1 MGTPSQPVR
10 KSRLQFVFDLAH
22 ATFSQGG
29 LPTAAQIDA
38 LRRTLSQVPLEE
50 LGLQQEQQQEVAS
63 SSSSRSSS
71 PGLSGGL
78 TAAAAQQ
85 DQQAMDREAAADAAR
100 PPITYLLIYEDS
112 RVSMGIFCLPA
123 RARIPLHNHPGMTV
137 LSRVLYGRM
146 HVCSYDWAQ
155 PEVGPDAPLPRR
167 ARVVLDATLT
177 AGDQPA
183 ILFPSAGGNIHEFT
197 ALTDCA
203 VLDLMSPPYSTD
215 EGRDCTYYAVVEEG
229 GQAQQQQ
236 QAALQAGVLLDS
248 FEPPADFVIN
258 QGHYRGLQPRPKLL
272 PFFQGSSPP
281 RAGGRDLSPAEAR
294 AAAVKAAAAK
304 AAAAAC
310 AAPPVLV
317 TTGVPAIPQPSPP
330 GSLSPLGSP
339 PISSPVSEVTG
350 VPKFGSLLDSG
361 SGLDG
366 SVGHAQLTPRG
377 SHSVAFL
384 ASGSLGESIIPAINK
399 LQDVFSQLSAD
410 VKLDLPQIAVV
421 GSQSSGKSSVL
432 EALVGR
438 DFLPRGS
445 NIVTRRPLILQLV
458 KTQPAGGQYAE
469 WGEFLHNPGKRF
481 YDFDRIRQEI
491 LTETERVVGSNK
503 GISEK
508 PIRLKIYSP
517 NVLTMTLV
525 DLPGI
530 TRVPVG
536 DQPSDIEA
544 RLRAMILEY
553 IKAPSCLILAVSP
566 ANQDIVNSDALD
578 MARQVDPEGR
588 RTIGVLTKL
597 DIMDRGTDAVAV
609 LKNEAVPL
617 ALGFVGVVLRSQ
629 EDIANR
635 RSMADARSA
644 ERAFFESHP
653 EYMEVAPQCGV
664 GHLARVL
671 NTLLVDH
678 IRGLLPSL
686 RNKIEDAIAA
696 RRRELSMYG
705 DAPPGSSSAARGGLL
720 LTILDQYASRFSAM
734 LDGRS
739 EHMPVSELAGG
750 ARIRHIFQEIF
761 NAGLEELDPTSEL
774 TDDDVRTA
782 IKNSGGIKGSLLIPE
797 APFELLVR
805 RAIERLLPPALQCKD
820 FVHSEL
826 LRIASQCAPPEVK
839 RFQILGSLLSEA
851 VEEFISAGTSPAEQQ
866 IRNLVACELAY
877 INTFQLVACELAY
890 INTSHPQFIGGNR
903 AIAQVLERRGVA
915 SGSED
920 EGGSTAGGANGR
932 DATAPHKSKST
943 SALPAGGAQQA
954 QRTGGLAAA
963 AKAALRG
970 VEPELFNPEDLLAAT
985 GGLGPDGDRA
995 VTSGAA
1001 GVAASSPRP
1010 GLASIPNDAA
1020 QKGSWFSNWFGSTR
1034 GALDETASDPGA
1046 DDGALRRPPPTLRVP
1061 KAVSDQEGVQVE
1073 VTRLLVASYFD
1084 IVRKNLQDGV
1094 PKALMH
1100 FMVNNVQR
1108 GLQQH
1113 LIRKLYREELFEAIM
1128 EERQDIAAKRNQ
1140 CQEALRALRAA
1151 QATLEGL
1158 PAELLG
1164 RVNQSGRWSFK
1175 QMLADMPGGGGDGR
1189 SPPKADLNGVP
1200 GGFNRRLPAAAATQ
1214 QQLSAAQKAAM
1225 QAVSLLSGG
1234 IAAHR

>member
-1 MGTPSQPVR
+1 M
-10 KSRLQFVFDLAH
+10 
-22 ATFSQGG
+22 
-29 LPTAAQIDA
+29 
-38 LRRTLSQVPLEE
+38 
-50 LGLQQEQQQEVAS
+50 EQ
-63 SSSSRSSS
+63 
-71 PGLSGGL
+71 
-78 TAAAAQQ
+78 
-85 DQQAMDREAAADAAR
+85 
-100 PPITYLLIYEDS
+100 
-112 RVSMGIFCLPA
+112 
-123 RARIPLHNHPGMTV
+123 
-137 LSRVLYGRM
+137 
-146 HVCSYDWAQ
+146 
-155 PEVGPDAPLPRR
+155 
-167 ARVVLDATLT
+167 
-177 AGDQPA
+177 
-183 ILFPSAGGNIHEFT
+183 
-197 ALTDCA
+197 
-203 VLDLMSPPYSTD
+203 
-215 EGRDCTYYAVVEEG
+215 
-229 GQAQQQQ
+229 
-236 QAALQAGVLLDS
+236 
-248 FEPPADFVIN
+248 
-258 QGHYRGLQPRPKLL
+258 
-272 PFFQGSSPP
+272 
-281 RAGGRDLSPAEAR
+281 
-294 AAAVKAAAAK
+294 
-304 AAAAAC
+304 
-310 AAPPVLV
+310 
-317 TTGVPAIPQPSPP
+317 
-330 GSLSPLGSP
+330 
-339 PISSPVSEVTG
+339 
-350 VPKFGSLLDSG
+350 
-361 SGLDG
+361 
-366 SVGHAQLTPRG
+366 QLTPRG
-377 SHSVAFL
+377 SHSLAFL
-384 ASGSLGESIIPAINK
+384 AAGSLGESIIPAINK

-458 KTQPAGGQYAE
+458 KTQPAAGQYAE
-469 WGEFLHNPGKRF
+469 WGEFLHAPGKRF

-544 RLRAMILEY
+544 RLRSMILEY

-609 LKNEAVPL
+609 LKNETVPL

-635 RSMADARSA
+635 RNMADARSA

-653 EYMEVAPQCGV
+653 EYLEVAPQCGV

-671 NTLLVDH
+671 NTLLVEH

-696 RRRELSMYG
+696 RRRELAMYG

-720 LTILDQYASRFSAM
+720 LTILDAYASRFSAM

-851 VEEFISAGTSPAEQQ
+851 VEEFIAAGTAPAEQQ
-866 IRNLVACELAY
+866 IRNV
-877 INTFQLVACELAY
+877 VACELAY

-920 EGGSTAGGANGR
+920 EGGSTAGGTNGR
-932 DATAPHKSKST
+932 DAAAPHKSKST
-943 SALPAGGAQQA
+943 SALPAGGGAQQ

-985 GGLGPDGDRA
+985 GGLGPDGDKA
-995 VTSGAA
+995 GGAGGANTSP
-1001 GVAASSPRP
+1001 PRP

-1020 QKGSWFSNWFGSTR
+1020 QKGSWFSNWFGNTR
-1034 GALDETASDPGA
+1034 SALDDTASDPGG

-1175 QMLADMPGGGGDGR
+1175 QMLADMPGGGDGR
-1189 SPPKADLNGVP
+1189 SPTKAELNGVP

>member
-1 MGTPSQPVR
+1 M
-10 KSRLQFVFDLAH
+10 
-22 ATFSQGG
+22 
-29 LPTAAQIDA
+29 
-38 LRRTLSQVPLEE
+38 
-50 LGLQQEQQQEVAS
+50 
-63 SSSSRSSS
+63 
-71 PGLSGGL
+71 
-78 TAAAAQQ
+78 
-85 DQQAMDREAAADAAR
+85 
-100 PPITYLLIYEDS
+100 
-112 RVSMGIFCLPA
+112 
-123 RARIPLHNHPGMTV
+123 
-137 LSRVLYGRM
+137 
-146 HVCSYDWAQ
+146 
-155 PEVGPDAPLPRR
+155 
-167 ARVVLDATLT
+167 
-177 AGDQPA
+177 
-183 ILFPSAGGNIHEFT
+183 
-197 ALTDCA
+197 
-203 VLDLMSPPYSTD
+203 
-215 EGRDCTYYAVVEEG
+215 
-229 GQAQQQQ
+229 
-236 QAALQAGVLLDS
+236 
-248 FEPPADFVIN
+248 EP
-258 QGHYRGLQPRPKLL
+258 Q
-272 PFFQGSSPP
+272 
-281 RAGGRDLSPAEAR
+281 
-294 AAAVKAAAAK
+294 
-304 AAAAAC
+304 
-310 AAPPVLV
+310 
-317 TTGVPAIPQPSPP
+317 T
-330 GSLSPLGSP
+330 
-339 PISSPVSEVTG
+339 
-350 VPKFGSLLDSG
+350 
-361 SGLDG
+361 
-366 SVGHAQLTPRG
+366 TPRG
-377 SHSVAFL
+377 TPLGFL

-399 LQDVFSQLSAD
+399 LQDVFSQLSSD

-445 NIVTRRPLILQLV
+445 NVVTRRPLILQLV
-458 KTQPAGGQYAE
+458 KVQPTAGQYAE
-469 WGEFLHNPGKRF
+469 WGEFLHLSGKRF

-491 LTETERVVGSNK
+491 LAETERIVGSNK

-508 PIRLKIYSP
+508 PIRLKIFSP

-544 RLRAMILEY
+544 RLRAMIREY
-553 IKAPSCLILAVSP
+553 VRHPSCLILAVSP

-635 RSMADARSA
+635 RSMADARGA
-644 ERAFFESHP
+644 ERAFFEAHP
-653 EYMEVAPQCGV
+653 EYLEVASQCGV

-671 NTLLVDH
+671 NTLLVEH

-686 RNKIEDAIAA
+686 RQRIEEAVTS
-696 RRRELSMYG
+696 RRRELAMYG
-705 DAPPGSSSAARGGLL
+705 DAPPGNSSAARGALL
-720 LTILDQYASRFSAM
+720 LTILDSYASRFSAM

-739 EHMPVSELAGG
+739 EHMPVTELAGG

-761 NAGLEELDPTSEL
+761 NIGLEQLDPTGEL

-805 RAIERLLPPALQCKD
+805 RAIERLLAPSLQCKD
-820 FVHSEL
+820 FVHTEL

-851 VEEFISAGTSPAEQQ
+851 VEEFISAGTGPAEQQ
-866 IRNLVACELAY
+866 IRN
-877 INTFQLVACELAY
+877 LVACELAY

-915 SGSED
+915 NDSDED
-920 EGGSTAGGANGR
+920 SASANGR
-932 DATAPHKSKST
+932 DAGAPPKSKST
-943 SALPAGGAQQA
+943 SALVAAASSGGAA
-954 QRTGGLAAA
+954 PRAGGLAAA

-970 VEPELFNPEDLLAAT
+970 VEPELYNPEELLGT
-985 GGLGPDGDRA
+985 
-995 VTSGAA
+995 AA
-1001 GVAASSPRP
+1001 GGAGDGGEGGGGGGDASRP
-1010 GLASIPNDAA
+1010 GLASIPAA
-1020 QKGSWFSNWFGSTR
+1020 GDTAGKGSWFANWFSSR
-1034 GALDETASDPGA
+1034 GGAADDAASDSM
-1046 DDGALRRPPPTLRVP
+1046 LSRPPPTLKVP

-1084 IVRKNLQDGV
+1084 IVRKNLQDAV

-1100 FMVNNVQR
+1100 FMVNAVQR

-1128 EERQDIAAKRNQ
+1128 EERQDIAAKRAQ
-1140 CQEALRALRAA
+1140 CQEALRALRSA
-1151 QATLEGL
+1151 QVTLEGL

-1175 QMLADMPGGGGDGR
+1175 QMLEAASPERSPDAHLRANGRPRSMLPGGGG
-1189 SPPKADLNGVP
+1189 PPQG
-1200 GGFNRRLPAAAATQ
+1200 AAGAAQQQ

-1225 QAVSLLSGG
+1225 SAVSLLAGGG
-1234 IAAHR
+1234 IAAHRVSPR

>member
-1 MGTPSQPVR
+1 M
-10 KSRLQFVFDLAH
+10 
-22 ATFSQGG
+22 
-29 LPTAAQIDA
+29 
-38 LRRTLSQVPLEE
+38 E
-50 LGLQQEQQQEVAS
+50 L
-63 SSSSRSSS
+63 
-71 PGLSGGL
+71 
-78 TAAAAQQ
+78 
-85 DQQAMDREAAADAAR
+85 
-100 PPITYLLIYEDS
+100 
-112 RVSMGIFCLPA
+112 
-123 RARIPLHNHPGMTV
+123 
-137 LSRVLYGRM
+137 
-146 HVCSYDWAQ
+146 
-155 PEVGPDAPLPRR
+155 
-167 ARVVLDATLT
+167 
-177 AGDQPA
+177 
-183 ILFPSAGGNIHEFT
+183 
-197 ALTDCA
+197 
-203 VLDLMSPPYSTD
+203 
-215 EGRDCTYYAVVEEG
+215 
-229 GQAQQQQ
+229 
-236 QAALQAGVLLDS
+236 
-248 FEPPADFVIN
+248 
-258 QGHYRGLQPRPKLL
+258 
-272 PFFQGSSPP
+272 QGSNMS
-281 RAGGRDLSPAEAR
+281 
-294 AAAVKAAAAK
+294 
-304 AAAAAC
+304 
-310 AAPPVLV
+310 
-317 TTGVPAIPQPSPP
+317 
-330 GSLSPLGSP
+330 
-339 PISSPVSEVTG
+339 
-350 VPKFGSLLDSG
+350 
-361 SGLDG
+361 
-366 SVGHAQLTPRG
+366 
-377 SHSVAFL
+377 FL

-399 LQDVFSQLSAD
+399 LQDVFSQLAAD

-458 KTQPAGGQYAE
+458 KTAPTTGQFAE
-469 WGEFLHNPGKRF
+469 WGEFLHLQGKRF
-481 YDFDRIRQEI
+481 YDFERIRQEI
-491 LTETERVVGSNK
+491 LTDTEREVGSNK
-503 GISEK
+503 GISQK
-508 PIRLKIYSP
+508 PIRLKIFSP

-536 DQPSDIEA
+536 DQPSDIEG
-544 RLRAMILEY
+544 RLRAMIMDY

-566 ANQDIVNSDALD
+566 ANQDIVNSDAID

-635 RSMADARSA
+635 RSMGDARLA
-644 ERAFFESHP
+644 ERSFFEAHP
-653 EYMEVAPQCGV
+653 EYLEVAPQCGV

-671 NTLLVDH
+671 NTLLVEH

-686 RNKIEDAIAA
+686 RGKIEVALAA
-696 RRRELSMYG
+696 RRRELAMYG
-705 DAPPGSSSAARGGLL
+705 DSPPGSSSAARGGLL
-720 LTILDQYASRFSAM
+720 LTVLDSYANRFSAM

-774 TDDDVRTA
+774 SDDDVRTA
-782 IKNSGGIKGSLLIPE
+782 IKNSGGIRGSLLIPE

-851 VEEFISAGTSPAEQQ
+851 VEEFIAGGTAPAEQQ
-866 IRNLVACELAY
+866 IRNV
-877 INTFQLVACELAY
+877 VACELAY

-903 AIAQVLERRGVA
+903 AIAQVLERRGLA
-915 SGSED
+915 GSED
-920 EGGSTAGGANGR
+920 EEEQPLAASGSRNGGQAGTA
-932 DATAPHKSKST
+932 HKSKST
-943 SALPAGGAQQA
+943 GALAGARGNAGGREAG
-954 QRTGGLAAA
+954 RPRGSLAAA

-970 VEPELFNPEDLLAAT
+970 VEPELFNPEELLSSGT
-985 GGLGPDGDRA
+985 GLGSDSDGGGF
-995 VTSGAA
+995 SGTAR
-1001 GVAASSPRP
+1001 RP
-1010 GLASIPNDAA
+1010 GLASIPVGTADPTGG
-1020 QKGSWFSNWFGSTR
+1020 KGSWFANWFAHSR
-1034 GALDETASDPGA
+1034 AADDAASDPGLE
-1046 DDGALRRPPPTLRVP
+1046 DSALRRPPPTLRVP

-1084 IVRKNLQDGV
+1084 IVRKNLQDAV

-1100 FMVNNVQR
+1100 FMVNGVQR

-1128 EERQDIAAKRNQ
+1128 EERQDIATKRRQ

-1175 QMLADMPGGGGDGR
+1175 TMLQDVER
-1189 SPPKADLNGVP
+1189 SPDRAGAERAGAANG
-1200 GGFNRRLPAAAATQ
+1200 GTSSRRAPSVAQ
-1214 QQLSAAQKAAM
+1214 QHALSAAQKASLG
-1225 QAVSLLSGG
+1225 AVSLLSGG
-1234 IAAHR
+1234 GGGTASWHGSPL